1 MKHIKLY
8 EDFSGDEWLP
18 NGLTLTLINPHVD
31 EFDFLLPITRVR
43 SKDDLFSL
51 YDNYGYF
58 YVIQHAIN
66 NNILVGQIFPDDE
79 DEDDNDG
86 MTVGKPKLLFA
97 SKYVDATYPEIVD
110 TEDSKEMILDAV
122 ATYGDKLNDFLEVIK
137 TQYKAY
143 YPGDAE
149 IQRVKNSDYSRMSKA
164 ELEELLDQAVEE
176 GDYKKADEINRHLN
190 PDSFKEN

>member
-31 EFDFLLPITRVR
+31 EFDFLLPITKVQ

-51 YDNYGYF
+51 YDSYGYF

-79 DEDDNDG
+79 DEDENDG
-86 MTVGKPKLLFA
+86 MTMGKPKLLFA
-97 SKYVDATYPEIVD
+97 SKYADATYPEIMD
-110 TEDSKEMILDAV
+110 TNDSKEMILDAI

-143 YPGDAE
+143 YPDEAD

-164 ELEELLDQAVEE
+164 ELKELLDQAVED

-190 PDSFKEN
+190 PDSFK